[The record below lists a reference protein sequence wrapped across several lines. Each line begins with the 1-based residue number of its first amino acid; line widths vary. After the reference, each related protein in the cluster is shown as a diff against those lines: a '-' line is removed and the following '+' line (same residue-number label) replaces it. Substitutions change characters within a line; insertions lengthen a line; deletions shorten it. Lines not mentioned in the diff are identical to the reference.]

1 MEKAM
6 VLISAMAPVIVRIR
20 VRAFR
25 SVVAWRRTVLGMSLL
40 GNVRGLLVMILSVT
54 RHGGRRIIGRKWN
67 VYMLL
72 SWSGKRR

>member
-1 MEKAM
+1 M
-6 VLISAMAPVIVRIR
+6 VLISAMTPVIVRIR
-20 VRAFR
+20 VRVFC
-25 SVVAWRRTVLGMSLL
+25 SVVALRRTVLGMSLW
-40 GNVRGLLVMILSVT
+40 GNVRGLIVMILSVM

>member
-1 MEKAM
+1 MAM

-20 VRAFR
+20 VRAFC
-25 SVVAWRRTVLGMSLL
+25 SVVALRRTVLGMSLW
-40 GNVRGLLVMILSVT
+40 GKVRGLIVMIFSVM

>member
-1 MEKAM
+1 M
-6 VLISAMAPVIVRIR
+6 
-20 VRAFR
+20 
-25 SVVAWRRTVLGMSLL
+25 LGMSVL
-40 GNVRGLLVMILSVT
+40 GNVRGLIVMILSVM

>member
-1 MEKAM
+1 MAM
-6 VLISAMAPVIVRIR
+6 VLISAMALVIVRIR
-20 VRAFR
+20 VRAFC
-25 SVVAWRRTVLGMSLL
+25 SVVALRRAVLGMSLW
-40 GNVRGLLVMILSVT
+40 GNVRGLIVMILSVM